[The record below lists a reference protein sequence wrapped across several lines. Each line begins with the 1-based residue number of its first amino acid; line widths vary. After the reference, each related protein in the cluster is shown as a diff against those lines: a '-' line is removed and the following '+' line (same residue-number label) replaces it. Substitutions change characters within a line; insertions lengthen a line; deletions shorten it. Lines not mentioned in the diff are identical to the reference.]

1 MKLSN
6 KFYGSTAALII
17 GWLMLLLVLANI
29 GKGGQSEYVEGSDAF
44 VAGLGI
50 VCGATAYRVLKR
62 RMLKIGEYDTWE
74 FFKEY
79 MSLIILGVILLGGIV
94 ISVQLYPE
102 ALRNPNGF
110 FVIPFWSLIA
120 YCLVRFKG
128 KI

>member
-62 RMLKIGEYDTWE
+62 RMLKIGEYKTWE
-74 FFKEY
+74 FLKEY
-79 MSLIILGVILLGGIV
+79 MSLIIVGVILLGGIGM
-94 ISVQLYPE
+94 SVQLYPQ
-102 ALRNPNGF
+102 ALRSPNGF
-110 FVIPFWSLIA
+110 FVIPFWSFIA
-120 YCLVRFKG
+120 YFLIRFKG
-128 KI
+128 KA